1 MSPYRRSFLQ
11 ALSMATVGIAGC
23 NHPNRLKQSG
33 NQTATPSDRDGS
45 LSYEPTT
52 PAANESEPA
61 EQPKYRIQTPATVFA
76 QNRRNK
82 SQTVRVALKI
92 GSSGNLKEVLN
103 QTYEFTPRN
112 STEIGSFE
120 QHGQYHFTV
129 EAGEQQ
135 YSETVYISSQQL
147 ADCNRV
153 SPAVVLERSGVSID
167 VWQTAIG
174 CPPLTVTPSPNDTV
188 GEE

>member
-1 MSPYRRSFLQ
+1 MPLQRRSFLQ
-11 ALSMATVGIAGC
+11 ALPMATVGIAGC
-23 NHPNRLKQSG
+23 NHLDRQNGADNR
-33 NQTATPSDRDGS
+33 TATPSNRDGS

-52 PAANESEPA
+52 PGGDEFEPA
-61 EQPKYRIQTPATVFA
+61 EQPKYRVKTPATVFWR
-76 QNRRNK
+76 NRRNT
-82 SQTVRVALKI
+82 SQTVRVTLKI
-92 GSSGNLKEVLN
+92 GHSDNLQEVLN

-112 STEIGSFE
+112 STEIGAFE
-120 QHGQYHFTV
+120 QHGTYHFTV
-129 EAGEQQ
+129 ETGEQQ
-135 YSETVYISSQQL
+135 YSKSVYISLRQL

-153 SPAVVLERSGVSID
+153 SAVVVLEKSGISIE